1 MRVRNDARRFLAIL
15 LGLFVLMLAEVSFG
29 QVTTTN
35 IAGSVTDSSGAAIPA
50 AQVTVTNIGT
60 GYTRNAQTGAQGEYR
75 LEFLPVGNYTVEV
88 SANGFK
94 KLVRAG
100 IVLQADQPAR
110 VDAQLEIG
118 QATETVQ
125 VTSEVPLVNTSNPEI
140 GRTIETQEIVNL
152 PIVNRN
158 AYTLLDLVPGVQ
170 RNDNSIV
177 LGYPEQRTLINGGI
191 DAGAGSVNY
200 YLDGGIN
207 MTGLRNTGNILPNP
221 DAIQEFRVQTNNYAA
236 DYGRFQNGIVNTI
249 TKSGTNNFHGSVFEF
264 VRNTIFNA
272 NDWGNTGATPP
283 LHRNQFGGT
292 IGGPIIKNKTF
303 FFGSY
308 AGLRQ
313 ITNTFLNGAVVPS
326 DLERQGNFSQSAG
339 TNKPVIPGSQTTTGS
354 GGTRYANDQLTG
366 LDPVALNIINQF
378 IPRANLPNNKWQGV
392 IPNPYN
398 TDEFLAKVDHDL
410 NDRQRLSFSYFETS
424 GANKVR
430 AGSANLPWSIQ
441 QFSWRQH
448 NANVSDTWSLNP
460 NMVNQVWLG
469 YTRNYGGRLNL
480 PQTSLTDLG
489 SAALIQG
496 TPSLPQVSVTGFF
509 SLTQAIAGPVAGTN
523 YYSLRDVFSLTHGR
537 HAFRFGGEASL
548 DKDIQATLLNNYG
561 VFGFN
566 GTATLPG
573 TKGASC
579 PSCALADFELGIP
592 NSATQDA
599 PVNAYTNSWYYALF
613 LQDDFRVTPR
623 LTLNLGLRWDV
634 QTPPTDPQD
643 KESTFVSGVQSKVRP
658 TAPVGILFPGDPGIT
673 RGIVPIRWTHISP
686 RMGFALD
693 PFGTGK
699 TSIRAAAGVFY
710 GSVSG
715 NEWNTTSNFEPFA
728 VRLTLNPNVK
738 GTGTLL
744 SNPYRG
750 MNPVPFPYT
759 GGFIPQ
765 GNIFGPATNFEW
777 PYTYQ
782 LNFSVQQQVTEK
794 LSFQIA
800 YVGSLSHDLPFAT
813 DINYPAQTTSATTA
827 AANVQSRRPN
837 QAFGPMLALRSN
849 QTASYNGLQISA
861 QHRMSHHLTFNGW
874 YAWAKAWDS
883 VQIDNNTAQGG
894 VQNVNN
900 MAEDRGRAD
909 IDMRHQAVISLTF
922 QPDYYTG
929 DNRFIRNVINGWS
942 ISPIVRLHSGIPFT
956 VSNGAD
962 ANLDGTNNDRAQ
974 LIGDPHI
981 SNPSAAQWFNTAA
994 FAKNNPIAAAGTQP
1008 AQPVDGTSPRNFL
1021 DGPGYKNVDLA
1032 IFRNFALTERF
1043 KLEFRAEASNALNI
1057 VNLNNPSATVG
1068 TSTFGQIS
1076 GANSMRQ
1083 LQLGLRLT
1091 Y

>member
-1 MRVRNDARRFLAIL
+1 MRVRKSGLIAFAVL
-15 LGLFVLMLAEVSFG
+15 LGLSIVLLPAASFG

-35 IAGSVTDSSGAAIPA
+35 MSGTVTDSSGAAVPS
-50 AQVTVTNIGT
+50 AQVTVTNTGT
-60 GYTRNAQTGAQGEYR
+60 GFTRTVQTGAQGEYH
-75 LEFLPVGNYTVEV
+75 LEFLPIGNYNVEV

-94 KLVRAG
+94 KVVRSG

-110 VDAQLEIG
+110 VDTQLQLG
-118 QATETVQ
+118 QVTETIE

-140 GRTIETQEIVNL
+140 GRTIETQEMVNL

-158 AYTLLDLVPGVQ
+158 PYTLLDLVPGVQ

-177 LGYPEQRTLINGGI
+177 LGYPEQRTLINGGV

-249 TKSGTNNFHGSVFEF
+249 TKSGTNNFHGSLFEF
-264 VRNTIFNA
+264 VRNNIFNA
-272 NDWGNTGATPP
+272 NDWGNTAATPP

-292 IGGPIIKNKTF
+292 IGGPIIRNKTF

-313 ITNTFLNGAVVPS
+313 ITNTFLNGAIVPS
-326 DLERQGNFSQSAG
+326 ALERTGDFSQSSG
-339 TNKPVIPGSQTTTGS
+339 MKPVIPGTQTS
-354 GGTRYANDQLTG
+354 SASNPNGGTRYANDQLTD
-366 LDPVALNIINQF
+366 LDPVAMNIINKYV
-378 IPRANLPNNKWQGV
+378 PLPNLANNKWQGV

-410 NDRQRLSFSYFETS
+410 NDTQRLTFSYFETS
-424 GANKVR
+424 GENKVR
-430 AGSANLPWSIQ
+430 AGSGTVPWSIQ

-460 NMVNQVWLG
+460 NMVNQVWIG

-489 SAALIQG
+489 SAAIIEG
-496 TPSLPQVSVTGFF
+496 SPSLPQISISGFF
-509 SLTQAIAGPVAGTN
+509 NLTQAIAGPVAGTN

-537 HAFRFGGEASL
+537 HAFRFGGELSL

-573 TKGASC
+573 SKGAKC

-599 PVNAYTNSWYYALF
+599 PVNAYTNSWNSALF

-623 LTLNLGLRWDV
+623 LTLNLGVRWDV

-643 KESTFVSGVQSKVRP
+643 KESTFVPGVQSKVRP
-658 TAPVGILFPGDPGIT
+658 DAPVGLLFPGDPGIT
-673 RGIVPIRWTHISP
+673 RGIVPIRWNHVSP
-686 RMGFALD
+686 RVGFALD
-693 PFGTGK
+693 PFGTGR
-699 TSIRAAAGVFY
+699 TSIRAGAGVFY

-728 VRLTLNPNVK
+728 VRLTLNPNLK
-738 GTGTLL
+738 GTGSTL
-744 SNPYRG
+744 SNPYRN
-750 MNPVPFPYT
+750 MTTVPFPYT
-759 GGFIPQ
+759 GSFLPQ
-765 GNIFGPATNFEW
+765 GNVFGPATNFAW

-782 LNFSVQQQVTEK
+782 FNFSVQQQVTQK

-800 YVGSLSHDLPFAT
+800 YVGSLSHNLPFAT
-813 DINYPAQTTSATTA
+813 DLNYPTQNATSSTA
-827 AANVQSRRPN
+827 AANVQSRRPDKD
-837 QAFGPMLALRSN
+837 FGPILALRSN

-874 YAWAKAWDS
+874 YAWSKSFDS

-894 VQNVNN
+894 VQDVNN
-900 MAEDRGRAD
+900 MAADRARAD

-929 DNRFIRNVINGWS
+929 GNGLIRNIVNGWS
-942 ISPIVRLHSGIPFT
+942 ISPIARLQSGTPFT
-956 VSNGAD
+956 ISNGAD

-974 LIGDPHI
+974 LIGDPRI
-981 SNPSAAQWFNTAA
+981 SNPTAAEWFNIAA
-994 FAKNNPIAAAGTQP
+994 FAKNNPVTG
-1008 AQPVDGTSPRNFL
+1008 QPVDGSSPRNFL
-1021 DGPGYKNVDLA
+1021 SGPGYKSVDLA
-1032 IFRNFALTERF
+1032 IFRNFRIKERA

-1068 TSTFGQIS
+1068 TASFGTIT
-1076 GANSMRQ
+1076 GAGSMRQ

>member
-1 MRVRNDARRFLAIL
+1 MCVRKSGLIALAVF
-15 LGLFVLMLAEVSFG
+15 LGLSIVLLPAAIG

-35 IAGSVTDSSGAAIPA
+35 MNGTITDSSGAAVPS
-50 AQVTVTNIGT
+50 AQVIVTNTGT
-60 GYTRNAQTGAQGEYR
+60 GFTRTVQTGAQGEYH
-75 LEFLPVGNYTVEV
+75 LEFLPIGNYNVEV

-94 KLVRAG
+94 KVVRTG

-110 VDAQLEIG
+110 VDAQLQLG
-118 QATETVQ
+118 QVTETIE
-125 VTSEVPLVNTSNPEI
+125 VTSEIPLVNTSNPEI

-158 AYTLLDLVPGVQ
+158 PYTLLDLVPGVQ

-249 TKSGTNNFHGSVFEF
+249 TKSGTNNFHGSLFEF

-283 LHRNQFGGT
+283 LHRNQFGGSV
-292 IGGPIIKNKTF
+292 GGPIIKNKTF

-313 ITNTFLNGAVVPS
+313 ITSTFLNGAILPS
-326 DLERQGNFSQSAG
+326 AAELKGDFSQDTVKPVMPGSVTSTNKAG
-339 TNKPVIPGSQTTTGS
+339 TPFPNNRVPI
-354 GGTRYANDQLTG
+354 
-366 LDPVALNIINQF
+366 DPVALKVLSMLP
-378 IPRANLPNNKWQGV
+378 IPNLPNNKWQGV

-410 NDRQRLSFSYFETS
+410 SDTQRLTFSYFETS
-424 GANKVR
+424 GENKVR
-430 AGSANLPWSIQ
+430 AGSGNIPWSIQ

-469 YTRNYGGRLNL
+469 YTRNFGGRLNL

-489 SAALIQG
+489 SAAFIQG
-496 TPSLPQVSVTGFF
+496 TPSLPQISVTGLF

-537 HAFRFGGEASL
+537 HAFRFGGEISL

-566 GTATLPG
+566 GTATTPG
-573 TKGASC
+573 NLAKGTICTA
-579 PSCALADFELGIP
+579 CALADFELGIP

-599 PVNAYTNSWYYALF
+599 PVNGYTNSWNSALF
-613 LQDDFRVTPR
+613 VQDDFRVTPR
-623 LTLNLGLRWDV
+623 LTLNLGVRWDV
-634 QTPPTDPQD
+634 QTPPTDPED
-643 KESTFVSGVQSKVRP
+643 KESTFVPGVQSKVRP

-673 RGIVPIRWTHISP
+673 RGIVPIRWNHVSP
-686 RMGFALD
+686 RVGFAFD
-693 PFGTGK
+693 PVGSGK
-699 TSIRAAAGVFY
+699 TSIRGGAGVFY

-728 VRLTLNPNVK
+728 VRLTLNPNVA

-744 SNPYRG
+744 SNLYRG
-750 MNPVPFPYT
+750 MNPVPFPFT

-765 GNIFGPATNFEW
+765 GNIFGPSTNFKW

-782 LNFSVQQQVTEK
+782 FNFSVQQQFTQN

-813 DINYPAQTTSATTA
+813 DLNYPIQTATATTS
-827 AANVQSRRPN
+827 AANVQSRRPDKD
-837 QAFGPMLALRSN
+837 FGPILQLGSN
-849 QTASYNGLQISA
+849 QTASYNGLQVSG
-861 QHRMSHHLTFNGW
+861 QHRMSHHLTLNGW
-874 YAWAKAWDS
+874 YAWSKSFDS

-894 VQNVNN
+894 VQDFNN
-900 MAEDRGRAD
+900 MAADRGRAD
-909 IDMRHQAVISLTF
+909 IDMRHQAVVSLIF

-929 DNRFIRNVINGWS
+929 DNSFIRKAINGWS
-942 ISPIVRLHSGIPFT
+942 ISPILRVHSGTPFSI
-956 VSNGAD
+956 SNGAD

-974 LIGDPHI
+974 LIGDPRI
-981 SNPSAAQWFNTAA
+981 SNPSAAEWFNTAA
-994 FAKNNPIAAAGTQP
+994 FAKNNPVTG
-1008 AQPVDGTSPRNFL
+1008 QPVDGNSPRNFL
-1021 DGPGYKNVDLA
+1021 SGPGYKSVDLA
-1032 IFRNFALTERF
+1032 IFRNFAIKERM

-1057 VNLNNPSATVG
+1057 VNLNSPNATVG
-1068 TSTFGQIS
+1068 TTNFGTITS
-1076 GANSMRQ
+1076 ANSMRQ

>member
-1 MRVRNDARRFLAIL
+1 MCVRKNASRHLASI
-15 LGLFVLMLAEVSFG
+15 LGLLVLLLPAVSFE

-35 IAGSVTDSSGAAIPA
+35 ITGTVTDSSGAAIPA
-50 AQVTVTNIGT
+50 AQVTVTNTGT
-60 GYTRNAQTGAQGEYR
+60 GYTRSAQTGAQGDYR
-75 LEFLPVGNYTVEV
+75 LEFLPVGNYNVET

-94 KLVRAG
+94 KVVRTG

-110 VDAQLEIG
+110 VDTQLQIG
-118 QATETVQ
+118 QATETIQ

-140 GRTIETQEIVNL
+140 GRTIETQEIINL

-249 TKSGTNNFHGSVFEF
+249 TKSGTNSFHGSVFEF

-272 NDWGNTGATPP
+272 NDWGNAGATPP
-283 LHRNQFGGT
+283 LHRNQFGAT

-313 ITNTFLNGAVVPS
+313 ITSTFLNGAIVPS
-326 DLERQGNFSQSAG
+326 DLERQGNFSQSSG
-339 TNKPVIPGSQTTTGS
+339 KPVIPGSQTSTGN
-354 GGTRYANDQLTG
+354 GGTRYLNDQLTG
-366 LDPVALNIINQF
+366 LDPVAMNIINKF
-378 IPRANLPNNKWQGV
+378 IPRANLPNSKWQGV

-398 TDEFLAKVDHDL
+398 TDEFLAKFDHNL
-410 NDRQRLSFSYFETS
+410 NDTQRLAFSYFETS
-424 GANKVR
+424 GENKVR

-460 NMVNQVWLG
+460 TMVNQVWLG

-489 SAALIQG
+489 SAAVIQG
-496 TPSLPQVSVTGFF
+496 TPSLPQVGVTGFF
-509 SLTQAIAGPVAGTN
+509 NLTEAIAGPVAGTN
-523 YYSLRDVFSLTHGR
+523 YYSLRDVFSWTHGR
-537 HAFRFGGEASL
+537 HALRFGGELSL

-599 PVNAYTNSWYYALF
+599 PVNAYTNSWYSALF

-623 LTLNLGLRWDV
+623 LTLNLGMRWDV
-634 QTPPTDPQD
+634 QTPPTDPQN
-643 KESTFVSGVQSKVRP
+643 KESTFVAGVQSSIRP
-658 TAPVGILFPGDPGIT
+658 GAPVGLLFPGDPGIS
-673 RGIVPIRWTHISP
+673 RGIVPIRWHHVSP
-686 RMGFALD
+686 RVGFALD

-728 VRLTLNPNVK
+728 IRLTLNPNVK

-813 DINYPAQTTSATTA
+813 DINYPAQNSGSTTA

-861 QHRMSHHLTFNGW
+861 QQRMSHHLTFNGW
-874 YAWAKAWDS
+874 YGWAKAFDS

-894 VQNVNN
+894 VQNFNN
-900 MAEDRGRAD
+900 MAADRGRAD
-909 IDMRHQAVISLTF
+909 IDMRHQAVVSLTF

-929 DNRFIRNVINGWS
+929 GNGFIRHVLNGWS
-942 ISPIVRLHSGIPFT
+942 ISPIVRLHSGLPFSI
-956 VSNGAD
+956 SNGAD

-974 LIGDPHI
+974 LIGDPHLAH
-981 SNPSAAQWFNTAA
+981 PSAAQWFNTAA
-994 FAKNNPIAAAGTQP
+994 FAKNNTVTG
-1008 AQPVDGTSPRNFL
+1008 QPVDGNSPRNFL
-1021 DGPGYKNVDLA
+1021 DAPGYKNVDLA
-1032 IFRNFALTERF
+1032 IFRNFPIKEKV
-1043 KLEFRAEASNALNI
+1043 KLEFRAESSNAFNI
-1057 VNLNNPSATVG
+1057 VNLNAPSGTTVG
-1068 TSTFGQIS
+1068 TSTFGQIT
-1076 GANSMRQ
+1076 AAQPMRQ

>member
-1 MRVRNDARRFLAIL
+1 MRVRYLANSLVSAVL
-15 LGLFVLMLAEVSFG
+15 LSLLVLMPLASFG

-35 IAGSVTDSSGAAIPA
+35 MNGTVTDSSGAAVPG
-50 AQVTVTNIGT
+50 AQVTITNTGT
-60 GYTRNAQTGAQGEYR
+60 GYTRTVQTGAQGEYH
-75 LEFLPVGNYTVEV
+75 LEFLPIGNYNVEI

-94 KLVRAG
+94 KVVRTG

-110 VDAQLEIG
+110 VDAQLQLG
-118 QATETVQ
+118 QVTESVQ
-125 VTSEVPLVNTSNPEI
+125 VTSDVPLVNTSNPEI
-140 GRTIETQEIVNL
+140 GRTIDTQEIINL

-158 AYTLLDLVPGVQ
+158 PYTLLDLVPGVQ

-249 TKSGTNNFHGSVFEF
+249 TKSGTNNIHGSLFEF
-264 VRNTIFNA
+264 VRNNIFNA
-272 NDWGNTGATPP
+272 NTWANTGATPP

-292 IGGPIIKNKTF
+292 VGGPIIKNKTF

-308 AGLRQ
+308 AGLREIQ
-313 ITNTFLNGAVVPS
+313 NTFLNGAILPS
-326 DLERQGNFSQSAG
+326 AAERTGDFSQDTVKPVMPGSVTKANPAG
-339 TNKPVIPGSQTTTGS
+339 TPFPNNKVPI
-354 GGTRYANDQLTG
+354 
-366 LDPVALNIINQF
+366 DPVALKVINSF
-378 IPRANLPNNKWQGV
+378 LPGGPNLPNNKWQGV

-398 TDEFLAKVDHDL
+398 TDEFLAKVDHNL
-410 NDRQRLSFSYFETS
+410 NDSQRLSFSYFETS
-424 GANKVR
+424 GENRIR
-430 AGSANLPWSIQ
+430 AGTGNLPWSVQ

-448 NANVSDTWSLNP
+448 NANVSDTWSLNS

-489 SAALIQG
+489 SAAFIQG
-496 TPSLPQVSVTGFF
+496 TPSLPQISVTGFF

-523 YYSLRDVFSLTHGR
+523 YYSLRDVFSWTHGR
-537 HAFRFGGEASL
+537 HAIRFGGEVSL

-566 GTATLPG
+566 GTATTPGNLPKG
-573 TKGASC
+573 TTCTA
-579 PSCALADFELGIP
+579 CALADFELGIP

-599 PVNAYTNSWYYALF
+599 PVNAYTNSWNSALF
-613 LQDDFRVTPR
+613 VQDDFHVIPR

-643 KESTFVSGVQSKVRP
+643 KESTYVAGVQSTVRP

-673 RGIVPIRWTHISP
+673 RGIVPIRWSHISP
-686 RMGFALD
+686 RVGFAFD

-699 TSIRAAAGVFY
+699 TSIRGGAGVFY

-728 VRLTLNPNVK
+728 VRLTLNPNVA
-738 GTGTLL
+738 GTGTTL

-750 MNPVPFPYT
+750 LNPVPFPFN
-759 GGFIPQ
+759 GGFVPQ
-765 GNIFGPATNFEW
+765 GNIFGPATNFKW

-782 LNFSVQQQVTEK
+782 LNFSVQQQVTDK

-813 DINYPAQTTSATTA
+813 DVNYPIQNGTSSTA
-827 AANVQSRRPN
+827 AANVQSRRPV
-837 QAFGPMLALRSN
+837 QAFGPILALRSN
-849 QTASYNGLQISA
+849 QTASYNGLQISG
-861 QHRMSHHLTFNGW
+861 QQRMSHHLTLNAW
-874 YAWAKAWDS
+874 YAWAKAFDS

-894 VQNVNN
+894 VQNFNN
-900 MAEDRGRAD
+900 MAADRGRAD

-929 DNRFIRNVINGWS
+929 DNRFVRNVVNGWS
-942 ISPIVRLHSGIPFT
+942 ISPIVRLHSGLPFS

-981 SNPSAAQWFNTAA
+981 SNPNAAQWFNTAA
-994 FAKNNPIAAAGTQP
+994 FAKNNPVTG
-1008 AQPVDGTSPRNFL
+1008 QPVDGTSPRNFL

-1032 IFRNFALTERF
+1032 IFRNFPVTERF
-1043 KLEFRAEASNALNI
+1043 KLEFRAEASNVLNI
-1057 VNLNNPSATVG
+1057 VNLNNPSGTTVG
-1068 TSTFGQIS
+1068 TTNFGQITT
-1076 GANSMRQ
+1076 ANPMRQ

>member
-1 MRVRNDARRFLAIL
+1 MCVRKSGLSALTFL
-15 LGLFVLMLAEVSFG
+15 LGLSILLLPAASFG

-35 IAGSVTDSSGAAIPA
+35 MSGAVTDSSGAAVPS
-50 AQVTVTNIGT
+50 AQVTVTNTGT
-60 GYTRNAQTGAQGEYR
+60 GFTRTAQSGAQGEYH
-75 LEFLPVGNYTVEV
+75 LEFLPIGNYNVEV

-94 KLVRAG
+94 KVVRTG

-110 VDAQLEIG
+110 VDAQLQLG
-118 QATETVQ
+118 QVTETIE
-125 VTSEVPLVNTSNPEI
+125 VTSEIPLVNTSNPEI
-140 GRTIETQEIVNL
+140 GRTIETQEMIDL

-158 AYTLLDLVPGVQ
+158 PYTLLDLVPGVQ

-249 TKSGTNNFHGSVFEF
+249 TKSGTNNFHGSLFEF

-272 NDWGNTGATPP
+272 NNWGNTGATPP

-292 IGGPIIKNKTF
+292 FGGPIIKNRTF

-313 ITNTFLNGAVVPS
+313 ITSTFLNGAILPS
-326 DLERQGNFSQSAG
+326 AAELKGDVSQDTVKPVMPGSVTSTNKAG
-339 TNKPVIPGSQTTTGS
+339 TPFPNNQVPI
-354 GGTRYANDQLTG
+354 
-366 LDPVALNIINQF
+366 DPVALKILAML
-378 IPRANLPNNKWQGV
+378 PTANLPNNKWQGV

-398 TDEFLAKVDHDL
+398 TDEFLAKVDHNLSDT
-410 NDRQRLSFSYFETS
+410 QRLTFSYFETS
-424 GANKVR
+424 GENKVR
-430 AGSANLPWSIQ
+430 AGSANLPWSVQ

-448 NANVSDTWSLNP
+448 NANASDTWSLNP

-469 YTRNYGGRLNL
+469 YTRNFGGRLNL

-489 SAALIQG
+489 SAAFIQG
-496 TPSLPQVSVTGFF
+496 TPSLPQISVTGFF

-537 HAFRFGGEASL
+537 HAFRFGGEISL

-566 GTATLPG
+566 GTATTPG
-573 TKGASC
+573 NLSKGAAC
-579 PSCALADFELGIP
+579 TACALADFELGIP

-599 PVNAYTNSWYYALF
+599 PVNGYTNSWNSALF
-613 LQDDFRVTPR
+613 VQDDFRVTPR
-623 LTLNLGLRWDV
+623 LTLNLGVRWDV
-634 QTPPTDPQD
+634 QTPPSDPEN
-643 KESTFVSGVQSKVRP
+643 KESTFVPGVQSTVRP
-658 TAPVGILFPGDPGIT
+658 NAPVGILFPGDAGIT
-673 RGIVPIRWTHISP
+673 RGIVPIRWNHLSP
-686 RMGFALD
+686 RLGFALD

-699 TSIRAAAGVFY
+699 TSIRGGAGVFY

-728 VRLTLNPNVK
+728 VRLTLNPNVA

-750 MNPVPFPYT
+750 MNPVPFPFT

-765 GNIFGPATNFEW
+765 GNIFGPATNFSW

-782 LNFSVQQQVTEK
+782 FNFSAQQQVTQK
-794 LSFQIA
+794 LSFQLA

-813 DINYPAQTTSATTA
+813 DLNYPIQNSTSSTS
-827 AANVQSRRPN
+827 AANVQSRRPDKD
-837 QAFGPMLALRSN
+837 FGPILALRSN

-874 YAWAKAWDS
+874 YAWSKSFDS

-894 VQNVNN
+894 VQNFNN
-900 MAEDRGRAD
+900 MAGDRGRAD
-909 IDMRHQAVISLTF
+909 IDMRHQAVLSLTF

-929 DNRFIRNVINGWS
+929 ANGFMRNVVDGWS
-942 ISPIVRLHSGIPFT
+942 ISPIVRLQSGAPFT
-956 VSNGAD
+956 ISNGAD

-974 LIGDPHI
+974 LIGDPGI
-981 SNPSAAQWFNTAA
+981 SNPSAAEWFNTAA
-994 FAKNNPIAAAGTQP
+994 FAKNNPVTG
-1008 AQPVDGTSPRNFL
+1008 QPVDGNSPRNFL
-1021 DGPGYKNVDLA
+1021 SGPGYKNVDLA
-1032 IFRNFALTERF
+1032 IFRRFAIRERM
-1043 KLEFRAEASNALNI
+1043 KLEFRAEASNAFNI
-1057 VNLNNPSATVG
+1057 VNLNNPNATVG
-1068 TSTFGQIS
+1068 TTNFGTIT